1 MLSLLVARWP
11 GSRRASLCFVAWL
24 EFGTPWHL
32 ACCPGRQPGHR
43 LFFEVR
49 SIGKQM
55 VGWKLREYR
64 LCLGDFCQLWLFW
77 QQMIFGWFW
86 PILSATF
93 ATDLSHDG
101 SAAWSHEFGSRLA
114 TLAPRWFHLLV
125 GGHFFSICQFL
136 DYIHWNFAVMLPTR
150 GERTRPPRIAWN
162 IMEHRYRIDLCM
174 ENS

>member
-11 GSRRASLCFVAWL
+11 GSRSASLCFVAWL

-86 PILSATF
+86 PILSAT
-93 ATDLSHDG
+93 LPPI
-101 SAAWSHEFGSRLA
+101 SAMMARQREVMNLESRLA
-114 TLAPRWFHLLV
+114 TLAPRWVPFIGRRTFLFNLPVFGLYSLELCSNASHK
-125 GGHFFSICQFL
+125 GGK
-136 DYIHWNFAVMLPTR
+136 
-150 GERTRPPRIAWN
+150 
-162 IMEHRYRIDLCM
+162 
-174 ENS
+174 NSAS